1 MFSLGFGRAVA
12 LPLLGK
18 DDGLVTNK
26 VITAL
31 LLIAEELGNY
41 SMSGLENSAQN
52 ETIVS
57 QAVQAGSAAV
67 VSSMWNSFLCGGYQ
81 FTPFIS
87 QNFFFTRPENRAQGP
102 VLGSMCLPL
111 SQIPKLVFFNHSF

>member
-1 MFSLGFGRAVA
+1 MRMFSLGFGRVVA

-18 DDGLVTNK
+18 DDGLFTSK
-26 VITAL
+26 VIIAL
-31 LLIAEELGNY
+31 LLIAEELGND

-67 VSSMWNSFLCGGYQ
+67 VSSMWNSFLCVGYQ
-81 FTPFIS
+81 FTAFIS

-102 VLGSMCLPL
+102 VLVSMCLPL
-111 SQIPKLVFFNHSF
+111 S